1 MLTFKEYL
9 GNPSIGIGP
18 AADIYKPM
26 ASLNSP
32 HQFPPTTNRKYTTT
46 FSSYLCKGH
55 GTIKPMLTAKKIQ
68 ASSKIKNEISDKLK
82 SKVLKRKIDRA
93 KVKFYSNLKRVAPKD

>member
-9 GNPSIGIGP
+9 GNPSIGVGP
-18 AADIYKPM
+18 AADVYKPM
-26 ASLNSP
+26 ASLGSP

-46 FSSYLCKGH
+46 FSSYLGKGH
-55 GTIKPMLTAKKIQ
+55 GTIKPMLTAKKLQ
-68 ASSKIKNEISDKLK
+68 TSQKIKNEISDRLK

-93 KVKFYSNLKRVAPKD
+93 KTKMLSKKRLQQP

>member
-46 FSSYLCKGH
+46 FSSYLGRGH
-55 GTIKPMLTAKKIQ
+55 GTIKPMLTAKKLQ
-68 ASSKIKNEISDKLK
+68 ASLKIKNEVSDKLK
-82 SKVLKRKIDRA
+82 GKVLDRKIKRA
-93 KVKFYSNLKRVAPKD
+93 KAKFLSKKRLQQP

>member
-46 FSSYLCKGH
+46 FSSYLGRGH

-82 SKVLKRKIDRA
+82 SKVLDRKIKRA
-93 KVKFYSNLKRVAPKD
+93 KAKFLSKKRLQQP

>member
-26 ASLNSP
+26 ASMGSP
-32 HQFPPTTNRKYTTT
+32 HQFPPTTSRRYTAT
-46 FSSYLCKGH
+46 FSSYLGKGH
-55 GTIKPMLTAKKIQ
+55 GTIKPMITAKKLN
-68 ASSKIKNEISDKLK
+68 ASQKIKNEISDKLK
-82 SKVLKRKIDRA
+82 SKVLDRKIKRA
-93 KVKFYSNLKRVAPKD
+93 KAKFLSKKRLQQP

>member
-26 ASLNSP
+26 ASMGSP
-32 HQFPPTTNRKYTTT
+32 HQSAPTTSRRYTTT
-46 FSSYLCKGH
+46 FSSYLGISH
-55 GTIKPMLTAKKIQ
+55 GTIKPMLTAKKIN
-68 ASSKIKNEISDKLK
+68 ASQKIKNEISDRLK
-82 SKVLKRKIDRA
+82 SLVLQRKLDRA
-93 KVKFYSNLKRVAPKD
+93 KAKFKSKEFLSKP

>member
-18 AADIYKPM
+18 AADVHKPM

-32 HQFPPTTNRKYTTT
+32 HQFPPTTSRKYTAT
-46 FSSYLCKGH
+46 FSSYLGKSH
-55 GTIKPMLTAKKIQ
+55 GTIKPMVTAQ
-68 ASSKIKNEISDKLK
+68 KIKNEISDRLK
-82 SKVLKRKIDRA
+82 GKVLDRKI
-93 KVKFYSNLKRVAPKD
+93 KRMKDKTKHSKKWLRNEDKE

>member
-9 GNPSIGIGP
+9 GNPSIGVGP
-18 AADIYKPM
+18 AADTYKPM

-32 HQFPPTTNRKYTTT
+32 HQFPPTTNRKHTTT
-46 FSSYLCKGH
+46 FSSYLGKGH
-55 GTIKPMLTAKKIQ
+55 GTIKPMLTAKKLQ

-82 SKVLKRKIDRA
+82 SKVLDRKIKRG
-93 KVKFYSNLKRVAPKD
+93 KVKFYSNLKRVTPKD